1 MNHEISIQARI
12 IFPRLDTGFLNQA
25 ARQEVALI
33 GGQYLGGELDWLRE
47 IELGGLDALDCLVLC
62 ALSLGLRLGL
72 RLGLMLLLG
81 LMMIGCCCGGLS
93 LLIGCCVGN
102 VSGMRCRGLLHG
114 CC

>member
-1 MNHEISIQARI
+1 MALRWLLEEVLGRRGQRVTGHQHQLLELEQL
-12 IFPRLDTGFLNQA
+12 LD
-25 ARQEVALI
+25 V
-33 GGQYLGGELDWLRE
+33 LGGELDWLRE